1 MLPARENGDLA
12 INHPQFLWQRHHP
25 SRIDVSGR
33 GGKWLEDEVV
43 IELTNN
49 ERMGEK
55 SPNISIVVCGRV
67 DVVGGV
73 GGTKYRQRAGR
84 IMVGANTA
92 I

>member
-1 MLPARENGDLA
+1 M
-12 INHPQFLWQRHHP
+12 
-25 SRIDVSGR
+25 
-33 GGKWLEDEVV
+33 EDEVV

-84 IMVGANTA
+84 IIVGANTA